1 MPRTVAAAL
10 LVLAGCASSVG
21 AERPACAA
29 EWLEVPTVAADAGG
43 VREEVVAIDCIEPIG
58 PHRVRVGFV
67 LPPGPDCFVLQR
79 VELRESAD
87 AISITLIRAVN
98 DDPNAGACPEEARM
112 AMTEIDLASPV
123 DDRRLLDGSAAE

>member
-1 MPRTVAAAL
+1 MPRIVAAAL
-10 LVLAGCASSVG
+10 LVLAGCASPVG
-21 AERPACAA
+21 TERPACAA
-29 EWLEVPTVAADAGG
+29 EWLEVPTVVAEAGG
-43 VREEVVAIDCIEPIG
+43 VREEVVAIECIEPIG

-123 DDRRLLDGSAAE
+123 DDRALLDGRAAE

>member
-1 MPRTVAAAL
+1 MPRIVAAAL
-10 LVLAGCASSVG
+10 LVLAGCASPVG
-21 AERPACAA
+21 TERPACAA
-29 EWLEVPTVAADAGG
+29 EWLEVTTVVAEAGG
-43 VREEVVAIDCIEPIG
+43 VREEVVAIECIEPIG

-123 DDRRLLDGSAAE
+123 DDRALLDGRAAE